1 MDQANLTGVEKA
13 LHGSAEQ
20 GFAAAAGQEQGNLNT
35 GVNGAAAA
43 GQEGQTGVDA
53 SQGATAA
60 AGQTGTIPTGAAAPT
75 GTTVP
80 AVDEKAFAARL
91 TKERERIAQET
102 RDSLIAELY
111 GQSHGIKTY
120 EDYQKAAEEYRKQ
133 TEIDRLVQQN
143 VPNVRHRRP
152 LEYAEK
158 LMKVDELEKWQR
170 DQWPPLADIEAERA
184 RIQNEQAQRDRNTQ
198 MFAEF
203 LSDFPE
209 YESEEKW
216 QTIPKEVFAE
226 ARKWIDT
233 NGVEG
238 RRLTDAFSRHVYNQ
252 TMKQQQKDQAN
263 QINAGSSTG
272 SAKGQGTPDVG
283 FISKEVFL
291 QNKNNQNWMMKNYDI
306 LRKSMSRWKA

>member
-20 GFAAAAGQEQGNLNT
+20 GFA
-35 GVNGAAAA
+35 
-43 GQEGQTGVDA
+43 
-53 SQGATAA
+53 AA

-158 LMKVDELEKWQR
+158 
-170 DQWPPLADIEAERA
+170 
-184 RIQNEQAQRDRNTQ
+184 
-198 MFAEF
+198 
-203 LSDFPE
+203 
-209 YESEEKW
+209 
-216 QTIPKEVFAE
+216 
-226 ARKWIDT
+226 
-233 NGVEG
+233 
-238 RRLTDAFSRHVYNQ
+238 
-252 TMKQQQKDQAN
+252 QK
-263 QINAGSSTG
+263 
-272 SAKGQGTPDVG
+272 
-283 FISKEVFL
+283 
-291 QNKNNQNWMMKNYDI
+291 
-306 LRKSMSRWKA
+306 